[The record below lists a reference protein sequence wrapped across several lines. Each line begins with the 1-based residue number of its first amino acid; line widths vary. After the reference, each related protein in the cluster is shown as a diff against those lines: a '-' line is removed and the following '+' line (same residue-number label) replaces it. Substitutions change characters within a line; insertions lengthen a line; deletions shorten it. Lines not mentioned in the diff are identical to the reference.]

1 MVQTELAR
9 YLAESASELLVLN
22 TEAAREEAAE
32 LMNLGA
38 RILSRADVA
47 QYTDI
52 QEAA

>member
-9 YLAESASELLVLN
+9 FLAENAAELLVLD
-22 TEAAREEAAE
+22 TEAARAEAAE
-32 LMNLGA
+32 LMNLGS

-47 QYTDI
+47 QYADI